1 MLYHQILTML
11 VGVAA
16 LCGAL
21 AGTMALLCLAQERR
35 KAVQAGGRALRA
47 WTIDASAVA
56 ALVVAAAVTLWV
68 WGRTLG
74 VL

>member
-21 AGTMALLCLAQERR
+21 AGTAVLLCLAQERR
-35 KAVQAGGRALRA
+35 KAVQAGGRSLRA
-47 WTIDASAVA
+47 WTIDSAVAA

>member
-1 MLYHQILTML
+1 MLYHQILAML

-21 AGTMALLCLAQERR
+21 AGSLALLCLAQDRQ
-35 KAVQAGGRALRA
+35 KAVQAGGRSLRA
-47 WTIDASAVA
+47 WTTDAAAVA
-56 ALVVAAAVTLWV
+56 ALVVATAVTLWV